1 MTLVE
6 VMASLLIL
14 SVLLSSVLVTRS
26 RMTRLSARS
35 EAQLQAQQALDE
47 LLTNWQ
53 LEEKPIPLSASGRM
67 ADAPLTWRSE
77 VLRPAPLPKEEYKI
91 VKISMSRQIGG
102 AEIELARVELLA
114 SEKAVNK
121 KVRP

>member
-53 LEEKPIPLSASGRM
+53 LEEKPIPLSGSGRM
-67 ADAPLTWRSE
+67 TELTWRSE
-77 VLRPAPLPKEEYKI
+77 VLRPAPLPKEEWKI
-91 VKISMSRQIGG
+91 VKVSMSRQIGG
-102 AEIELARVELLA
+102 AEVELASVELLVG
-114 SEKAVNK
+114 ETDVNK
-121 KVRP
+121 KIRP